1 MWSDLIDFVWD
12 ARRLTSI
19 IKFFCVPLS
28 TYDSEELFT
37 LFNRSLVGLTSL
49 QSRSVFISSWRHK
62 KILCGTRGQCFKIDH
77 ETRDQIS
84 SKAQMIRVSLSR
96 LQAYKVCKP
105 IIKFFIDDADSFLN
119 LSMRSLNEVM
129 ERSWSSKFGL
139 MR

>member
-77 ETRDQIS
+77 VIRSNQIDCSNAS
-84 SKAQMIRVSLSR
+84 SQFID
-96 LQAYKVCKP
+96 LQTYNVCKLVN
-105 IIKFFIDDADSFLN
+105 KNFIDDADSFWIYQW
-119 LSMRSLNEVM
+119 EVWM
-129 ERSWSSKFGL
+129 SDVKHR
-139 MR
+139 RV